1 MTSPIAT
8 NEALPASAGA
18 DMTHRHPEGRA
29 REAHHALQFM
39 AGGGKLGALMR
50 ANDWSASPLGH
61 PSAWPQSLRSVVGLL
76 LESRFPMFV
85 AWGQDLGFLYND
97 AYAEILGEK
106 HPRSLGARFR
116 DIWTEIWADISP
128 LIDAA
133 MAGEASFRQNLPLL
147 MNRHGF
153 DEQTWFTFSYSPV
166 RDDQGKVAGMFCAV
180 AETTQTVLA
189 EEALKESEERF
200 RLIAD
205 SAPVP
210 IWVTKLDRTRS
221 FANQAYLDFLGL
233 PFEEAIVFDWRKAL
247 HPDDLPRILQAQIA
261 GEASLKPFVLEARYK
276 GADNEWHWLRSESQP
291 RWDPT
296 GKHIGFIGVAH
307 DVTAAKQAEIEL
319 RELNETLEQRIRER
333 TAQLQ
338 SNEARMRAIFE
349 TSHLYQGLLDRDG
362 RLTYANKISLA
373 GIRSDGS
380 DAIGKPFWETP
391 WFAATPGMTEAVRQA
406 FEAVLGGEEARQEML
421 LHLPIGERYFDFAMR
436 PVFDQHGEVAG
447 AVPEAVDITERR
459 QGEEVLRQAQ
469 KMEAVGQLTGG
480 VAHDF
485 NNLLTIIR
493 SATDFL
499 RRRELPEERRRRY
512 VDAISETVERASK
525 LTAQLLA
532 FARRQPL
539 KPEVF
544 DVGAQVEKVVQLIRP
559 LVGGR
564 IEISVA
570 IEAAGCFTIADVAQF
585 ETALINLAINARDA
599 MNDEGRL
606 SMSVTQ
612 ADRLPALR
620 GQPARS
626 GDFIAISVSDT
637 GSGIAPENLDAIFE
651 PFFTTKEVGKGTGLG
666 LSQAFGF
673 ARQSGG
679 DIAVK
684 SSLRTGAT
692 FTIYLPQAP
701 PPAEGGEA
709 LAIGSEPAASGR
721 GYRVLVVEDNEEVGQ
736 FSTELLEDL
745 GYSVK
750 RVANANA
757 ALAILAEDEFAADLV
772 FSDVIMPG
780 MNGVELAGLI
790 RERFPG
796 LPVVLTS
803 GYSDVLAANA
813 HHGFELIQKPYS
825 VELLSRILRKAIS
838 EQRSALR

>member
-1 MTSPIAT
+1 MTSPTAPDDT
-8 NEALPASAGA
+8 FSAAGDA
-18 DMTHRHPEGRA
+18 EERA
-29 REAHHALQFM
+29 RNTHHLQFM
-39 AGGGKLGALMR
+39 AGGGKVGALMR
-50 ANDWSASPLGH
+50 AHDWSGSPLGH

-85 AWGQDLGFLYND
+85 AWGKDLGFLYND

-106 HPRSLGARFR
+106 HPRSLGARFY
-116 DIWTEIWADISP
+116 DIWSEIWTDISP
-128 LIDAA
+128 LIAAA
-133 MAGEASFRQNLPLL
+133 MAGEASYREDLL
-147 MNRHGF
+147 LVMNRRGF
-153 DEQTWFTFSYSPV
+153 DERTSFTFSYSPV
-166 RDDQGKVAGMFCAV
+166 RDEQGKVAGMFCAV
-180 AETTQTVLA
+180 AETTQKVLA
-189 EEALKESEERF
+189 ETALKESEERF

-233 PFEEAIVFDWRKAL
+233 PFEEAIAFDWRKAL
-247 HPDDLPRILQAQIA
+247 HPDDLPRILGAQIA

-276 GADNEWHWLRSESQP
+276 GADGEWHWLRSESQP

-307 DVTAAKQAEIEL
+307 DVTVAKHAENEL
-319 RELNETLEQRIRER
+319 RELNETLERRIRER

-338 SNEARMRAIFE
+338 SNEAQMRAIFE
-349 TSHLYQGLLDRDG
+349 TSHLYQGLLDLQG
-362 RLTYANKISLA
+362 NVTYANKIALA
-373 GIRSDGS
+373 GIRSDGG
-380 DAIGKPFWETP
+380 DVIGKPFWETP
-391 WFAATPGMTEAVRQA
+391 WFTATEGMTAAVREA
-406 FEAVLGGEEARQEML
+406 FETVLGGKEARLEML
-421 LHLPIGERYFDFAMR
+421 LHLPIGDRYFDFAMR
-436 PVFDQHGEVAG
+436 PVLDRDGEVVG

-459 QGEEVLRQAQ
+459 QGEEVLRQSQ

-539 KPEVF
+539 KPQVF
-544 DVGAQVEKVVQLIRP
+544 DVGAQVDNVVQLIRP

-564 IEISVA
+564 IEIAVNTVP
-570 IEAAGCFTIADVAQF
+570 AACFTIADIGQF

-599 MNDEGRL
+599 MNNEGRL
-606 SMSVTQ
+606 TISVTTVGG
-612 ADRLPALR
+612 LPALR
-620 GQPARS
+620 GQFGRS
-626 GDFIAISVSDT
+626 GAFIAISVHDT
-637 GSGIAPENLDAIFE
+637 GTGIAPENLDAIFE

-684 SSLRTGAT
+684 SAFGQGAT

-701 PPAEGGEA
+701 APANELEA
-709 LAIGSEPAASGR
+709 SAIGSEPAATGR
-721 GYRVLVVEDNEEVGQ
+721 GYRVLVVEDDDEVGQ
-736 FSTELLEDL
+736 FSTELLEDI

-780 MNGVELAGLI
+780 MNGVELAGII

-803 GYSDVLAANA
+803 GYSDVLAENA
-813 HHGFELIQKPYS
+813 HRGFELIRKPYS

-838 EQRSALR
+838 ERSTALR

>member
-1 MTSPIAT
+1 MTTPIAP
-8 NEALPASAGA
+8 NQPVAEA
-18 DMTHRHPEGRA
+18 RA
-29 REAHHALQFM
+29 TLHALQFM
-39 AGGGKLGALMR
+39 AGGGKVGALMR
-50 ANDWSASPLGH
+50 AHDWSASPLGH

-85 AWGQDLGFLYND
+85 AWGKELGFLYND
-97 AYAEILGEK
+97 AYTEILGEK
-106 HPRSLGARFR
+106 HPRSLGGRFH
-116 DIWTEIWADISP
+116 DIWSEIWADISP

-133 MAGEASFRQNLPLL
+133 MAGDASFRENLPLL
-147 MNRHGF
+147 MNRRGF

-166 RDDQGKVAGMFCAV
+166 RDEQGKVAGMFCAV

-189 EEALKESEERF
+189 EQALKESEERF

-210 IWVTKLDRTRS
+210 VWVTKLDRTRS

-276 GADNEWHWLRSESQP
+276 GADNEWRWLRSESQP

-307 DVTAAKQAEIEL
+307 DVTVAKQAEIEL
-319 RELNETLEQRIRER
+319 RELNETLEQRFRER

-349 TSHLYQGLLDRDG
+349 TSHLYQGLLDLDG
-362 RLTYANKISLA
+362 KLTYANKTALA
-373 GIRSDGS
+373 GIQSDGS
-380 DAIGKPFWETP
+380 DAIGRPFWETP
-391 WFAATPGMTEAVRQA
+391 WFTATEGMPEAVRKA
-406 FEAVLGGEEARQEML
+406 FETVLGGQEARLEML
-421 LHLPIGERYFDFAMR
+421 LHLPIGDRYFDFAMR
-436 PVFDQHGEVAG
+436 PVLDQHGKVAG

-544 DVGAQVEKVVQLIRP
+544 DVGAQVDNVVQLIRP
-559 LVGGR
+559 LVGDR

-570 IEAAGCFTIADVAQF
+570 IEAPGCFTIADVAQF
-585 ETALINLAINARDA
+585 ETALINLAINGRDA

-606 SMSVTQ
+606 TMSVMQ
-612 ADRLPALR
+612 ADGLPSLR
-620 GQPARS
+620 GQPAR
-626 GDFIAISVSDT
+626 GGEFVAIAVMDT
-637 GSGIAPENLDAIFE
+637 GTGIAPENLDKIFE

-684 SSLRTGAT
+684 STLRKGAT

-701 PPAEGGEA
+701 APAATGEA
-709 LAIGSEPAASGR
+709 SVLGSEPTATGR
-721 GYRVLVVEDNEEVGQ
+721 GYRVLVVEDNDEVGQ

-757 ALAILAEDEFAADLV
+757 ALAILAEDEFATDLV

-780 MNGVELAGLI
+780 MNGLELAGII

-838 EQRSALR
+838 EQRG